1 MPIYCE
7 NLQLVILKEKLIE
20 KYQGGIEQ
28 FKIEFKWDEKVDH
41 EDQELISLVSMV
53 NSFPTPKGLH
63 RDDKT
68 MTLQDFVIVA
78 RYVNPAL
85 SWEVEWCDTNKVYIL
100 HKDCKLSSYYKAM
113 ELGNLSIDKIDE
125 LMTQTGKFPLIDIY

>member
-41 EDQELISLVSMV
+41 ED
-53 NSFPTPKGLH
+53 
-63 RDDKT
+63 
-68 MTLQDFVIVA
+68 
-78 RYVNPAL
+78 
-85 SWEVEWCDTNKVYIL
+85 
-100 HKDCKLSSYYKAM
+100 
-113 ELGNLSIDKIDE
+113 
-125 LMTQTGKFPLIDIY
+125 